1 MEAHRDHGSSS
12 GWSQESRK
20 LFRLES
26 LDRFQKVDPL
36 TEREGDEY
44 SAIFNATEGYI
55 AVLKLKYSVDTQ
67 YDCDS
72 KSDSEWEN
80 GDEIDFERNAFDA
93 FGDELDL

>member
-1 MEAHRDHGSSS
+1 MG
-12 GWSQESRK
+12 
-20 LFRLES
+20 S

-36 TEREGDEY
+36 TERERDEY